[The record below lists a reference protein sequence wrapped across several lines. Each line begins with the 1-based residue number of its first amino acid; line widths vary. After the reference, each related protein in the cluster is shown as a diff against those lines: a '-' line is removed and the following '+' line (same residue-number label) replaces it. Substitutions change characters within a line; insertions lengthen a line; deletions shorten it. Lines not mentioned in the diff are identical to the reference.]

1 MQPSDS
7 IVAVP
12 GSGAPPVDL
21 ELERA
26 GKAWLAEAAE
36 VLRAFLQT
44 AAILVAV
51 TLVLVAF
58 YYAFVVLAPVL
69 AAGAVWLAA
78 RRGGAR
84 GRTA

>member
-12 GSGAPPVDL
+12 GPEASPEVL
-21 ELERA
+21 EQA
-26 GKAWLAEAAE
+26 GPTWFDEAVE

-44 AAILVAV
+44 A
-51 TLVLVAF
+51 LVLVLVTFVLFAF